1 MKIAQTNLVI
11 ELNVLNKKIKITV
24 PFVMRIN
31 SLTFSTLS
39 SQ

>member
-11 ELNVLNKKIKITV
+11 EFNVNKIKITV

-31 SLTFSTLS
+31 SLTFLTLS